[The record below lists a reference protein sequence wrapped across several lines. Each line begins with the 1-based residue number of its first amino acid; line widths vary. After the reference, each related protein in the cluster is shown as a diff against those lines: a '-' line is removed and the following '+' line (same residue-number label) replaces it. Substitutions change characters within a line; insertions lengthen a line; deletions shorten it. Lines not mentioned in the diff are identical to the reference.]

1 MNNQITKLVDILSE
15 TFEISFE
22 NNKVYELS
30 VYISIKYAILSQ
42 NDHCTDKE
50 SPALFYNILNRKYPR
65 LIKIYESIEK
75 KIGTSSSDIATIL
88 RSFSHS
94 EEAEKVIVISDIYQ
108 HIKSYLLNTLI
119 SKKVEINKK
128 SGKELLYQTQFFTDS
143 YMIEYLLDRIFEIYS
158 DMENVLFVDPASGGG
173 NFLAFIYV
181 RLYNW
186 YYSKGTTTNE
196 ISCEIFNNNILGYDL
211 DLELSEIASL
221 SLFLLAYNKDGYDS
235 VDNIYNFGGQTSDY
249 KGFFSNKV
257 RSNTIGGESFE
268 SILNIA
274 RSGSK
279 HIVYV
284 TNPPF
289 MGNRDMDSCLKS
301 YLQTQL
307 PITKGDMCF
316 SFMLKMMES
325 LRKDDT
331 LAVVAQNGWMN
342 LSSLKEFRLYLLN
355 NFSLLNCIDLGSN
368 AFKHIN
374 GEKTNIVLAI
384 FTKNDSRFAKLLSS
398 FGNLRS
404 LSLSEKIDAIRTGTY
419 PVYNVDTREF
429 KRNNKFEFNYQLV
442 EDLQLIEKYPK
453 YGDYAKCMQ
462 GTSTGNNQT
471 MVKYIWEINTSEW
484 RLASKGGGFS
494 KWEGL
499 NFYKVKWGER
509 GELIKKQQGGV
520 LRNSKEIPFTQ
531 LVFSDTGTL
540 GLSVRIK
547 LQDQVFI
554 ASGPGIKVLK
564 GDVLCHLAFLNSK
577 LASYF
582 MKIINPKF
590 TISAG
595 YIQKLPVARGILEND
610 EIKALSQMC
619 LNLKFAYLRNK
630 LPNSEYKHVDYS
642 TITNVQSYI
651 ESCIRLDF
659 QNMYERLVA
668 ERLID
673 SIILSKYR
681 LSKRLKQDY
690 LKYMSGYEEYEDV
703 SCHVNIKILDL
714 YLSKMLGASCF
725 PFGRKVEG
733 KLIGSE
739 NCLEILS
746 FLTKSPCSRLIEC
759 IYNRVCELNKTI
771 ELYKY
776 DLIHKIILHLCGI
789 DDLTHVASSVS
800 INLGKLNDLIRVR
813 YPLIFHQLGVNEK
826 MLATV
831 LEDTHIKVFFN
842 KPILTIE

>member
-1 MNNQITKLVDILSE
+1 MNSQITKLVDILSE
-15 TFEISFE
+15 TFEISFG

-30 VYISIKYAILSQ
+30 VYISIKYALLSQ
-42 NDHCTDKE
+42 DSPLTDRI
-50 SPALFYNILNRKYPR
+50 SSNSFYKILNCKYPR
-65 LIKIYESIEK
+65 LVNIYESIEK
-75 KIGTSSSDIATIL
+75 ELGVASSDITTIL
-88 RSFSHS
+88 LSLPHS
-94 EEAEKVIVISDIYQ
+94 EAEEDVIVISDIYQ
-108 HIKSYLLNTLI
+108 YIKSYLLNTLI
-119 SKKVEINKK
+119 SKKVGINKK

-143 YMIEYLLDRIFEIYS
+143 YMVEYLLDKVFEIYS
-158 DMENVLFVDPASGGG
+158 DVENVLFVDPASGGG
-173 NFLAFIYV
+173 NFLALIYV

-186 YYSKGTTTNE
+186 YYTKGMAANE
-196 ISCEIFNNNILGYDL
+196 ISRKIFNNNILGYDL
-211 DLELSEIASL
+211 DFELSEIANL

-235 VDNIYNFGGQTSDY
+235 VDNIYNFGGLISDY
-249 KGFFSNKV
+249 KGFFSNKIY
-257 RSNTIGGESFE
+257 SNIIGGESFE
-268 SILNIA
+268 SILNVA
-274 RSGSK
+274 KSERK

-289 MGNRDMDSCLKS
+289 MGKRDMNSCLKA

-307 PITKGDMCF
+307 TITKGDMCF
-316 SFMLKMMES
+316 SFMLRIMGD

-331 LAVVAQNGWMN
+331 MAVVAQNGWMN

-355 NFSLLNCIDLGSN
+355 NFCLLNCIDLGSN
-368 AFKHIN
+368 AFKNIN
-374 GEKTNIVLAI
+374 GEKTNVVLAV
-384 FTKNDSRFAKLLSS
+384 FTKRDSHFAKTLSS

-404 LSLSEKIDAIRTGTY
+404 LPLSEKINAIKTGDY
-419 PVYNVDTREF
+419 SIYNIDIEEF
-429 KRNNKFEFNYQLV
+429 RRNNNFEFNYQLV
-442 EDLQLIEKYPK
+442 EDLQLIDKYSK

-462 GTSTGNNQT
+462 GTSTGDNQT
-471 MVKYIWEINTSEW
+471 MVKYIWEIDTPEW
-484 RLASKGGGFS
+484 KLASKGGGFS

-499 NFYKVKWGER
+499 NYYKVKWGDN
-509 GELIKKQQGGV
+509 GELIKDQQGGV
-520 LRNSKEIPFTQ
+520 LRNPKEIPFTQ

-540 GLSVRIK
+540 GLNVRIK

-590 TISAG
+590 TISGG
-595 YIQKLPVARGILEND
+595 YIQKLPVARGILENE
-610 EIKALSQMC
+610 EIRTLSQMC
-619 LNLKFAYLRNK
+619 LDLKFEYLRNK
-630 LPNSEYKHVDYS
+630 LPNSEYKHIDYS
-642 TITNVQSYI
+642 AITNVQSYI

-673 SIILSKYR
+673 SIILSEYK

-690 LKYMSGYEEYEDV
+690 LKYMSGYEEHDDV
-703 SCHVNIKILDL
+703 SCYVDIKMLDL

-725 PFGRKVEG
+725 PLGRKVEG

-746 FLTKSPCSRLIEC
+746 YQTKYSCSRLIEC
-759 IYNRVCELNKTI
+759 IYNHVYELNETI
-771 ELYKY
+771 KLYKY
-776 DLIHKIILHLCGI
+776 DLIHKIILHICGI
-789 DDLTHVASSVS
+789 DDLTHVIPVSVN
-800 INLGKLNDLIRVR
+800 IGKLNELIKIK
-813 YPLIFHQLGVNEK
+813 YPLIFNQLEVNKEV
-826 MLATV
+826 LATV
-831 LEDTHIKVFFN
+831 LENTHNKVFFN

>member
-1 MNNQITKLVDILSE
+1 MNNQITKLIDILTK

-30 VYISIKYAILSQ
+30 VYISIKYALLSQ
-42 NDHCTDKE
+42 GCPLTDRI
-50 SPALFYNILNRKYPR
+50 SSNSFYKILNFKYPR
-65 LIKIYESIEK
+65 LVNIYESIEK
-75 KIGTSSSDIATIL
+75 GLGVASSDITTIL
-88 RSFSHS
+88 LSLPDS
-94 EEAEKVIVISDIYQ
+94 EAEEDVIVISDIYQ
-108 HIKSYLLNTLI
+108 YIKSYLLNTLI
-119 SKKVEINKK
+119 SKKAGINKK

-143 YMIEYLLDRIFEIYS
+143 YMVEYLLDKVFEIYS
-158 DMENVLFVDPASGGG
+158 DVENVLFVDPASGGG
-173 NFLAFIYV
+173 NFLALTYV
-181 RLYNW
+181 RLYKW
-186 YYSKGTTTNE
+186 YYTKGININE
-196 ISCEIFNNNILGYDL
+196 ISCKIFNNNILGYDL
-211 DLELSEIASL
+211 DFELSEIANL

-235 VDNIYNFGGQTSDY
+235 VDNIYNFGGLISDC
-249 KGFFSNKV
+249 KGFFSNKIN
-257 RSNTIGGESFE
+257 SNTIGGESFE

-274 RSGSK
+274 KSERK

-289 MGNRDMDSCLKS
+289 MGKRDMDSCLKS
-301 YLQTQL
+301 YLQAQL

-316 SFMLKMMES
+316 SFMLRIMQN

-331 LAVVAQNGWMN
+331 MAVVAQNGWMN

-355 NFSLLNCIDLGSN
+355 NFCLLNCIDLGSN
-368 AFKHIN
+368 AFKNIN
-374 GEKTNIVLAI
+374 GEKTNVVLAV
-384 FTKNDSRFAKLLSS
+384 FTKKESRFAKTLSS

-404 LSLSEKIDAIRTGTY
+404 LPLSEKIDAIKTGDY
-419 PVYNVDTREF
+419 SIYNIDIEEF
-429 KRNNKFEFNYQLV
+429 RRNNNFEFNYQLV
-442 EDLQLIEKYPK
+442 EDLQLIDKYSK

-471 MVKYIWEINTSEW
+471 MVKYIWEIDTPEW
-484 RLASKGGGFS
+484 KLASKGGGFS

-499 NFYKVKWGER
+499 NYYKVKWGEN
-509 GELIKKQQGGV
+509 GELIKNQQGGV
-520 LRNSKEIPFTQ
+520 LRNPKEIPFTQ

-540 GLSVRIK
+540 GLNVRIK

-590 TISAG
+590 TISGG
-595 YIQKLPVARGILEND
+595 YIQKLPVARGILENE
-610 EIKALSQMC
+610 EIRTLSQMC
-619 LNLKFAYLRNK
+619 LNLKFEYLRNK

-642 TITNVQSYI
+642 AITNVQSYI
-651 ESCIRLDF
+651 ESCIKSDF

-673 SIILSKYR
+673 SIILSEYK

-690 LKYMSGYEEYEDV
+690 LKYMSGYEEHDDV
-703 SCHVNIKILDL
+703 SCYVDIKMLDL

-725 PFGRKVEG
+725 PLGRKVEG

-746 FLTKSPCSRLIEC
+746 YQTKCSCSRLIEC
-759 IYNRVCELNKTI
+759 IYNHVYELNEIIK
-771 ELYKY
+771 LYKY
-776 DLIHKIILHLCGI
+776 DLIHKVILHICGI
-789 DDLTHVASSVS
+789 DDLTHVIPVSVN
-800 INLGKLNDLIRVR
+800 IEKLNELIKIK
-813 YPLIFHQLGVNEK
+813 YPLIFNQLEVNKEV
-826 MLATV
+826 LATV
-831 LEDTHIKVFFN
+831 LENTHNKVFFN